1 MSRKPLISLSRSR
14 HHEENVICIRF
25 AYNMGLIDAVKKI
38 PGTVWSRTMGCW
50 YISEE
55 NFRMID
61 LRKEIRQM
69 ATIDVDGLY
78 QPGRTSKRQGE
89 RYKSTVAAPKRVPS
103 PLPPGYLETLE
114 QKKYSQNT
122 IKTYTSYFSD
132 FLDYFADRSPED
144 ITKEE
149 INSYILKLI
158 REKDISSSQQNQRIN
173 AIKFYYEKVLGRDKE
188 YYEIKRP
195 RKEKRLPTVLSKEEV
210 NRLFDVTTN
219 LKHKCILMAI
229 YSGGLRRNEL
239 INLRTEDIDSKRKLI
254 KIIGSKGNKDRY
266 TILSEKLLTLLREY
280 YRQYRPVEWLFEG
293 NSGGRYSGTSIEK
306 IFRKAASKAGIRKY
320 VTPHSL
326 RHSFATHLLE
336 QGISLRYIQEIL
348 GHNSSKTTEI
358 YTCSDK
364 RNRTNKESV
373 RRLRNREGV
382 HTPLYWVYKN
392 TKT

>member
-1 MSRKPLISLSRSR
+1 
-14 HHEENVICIRF
+14 
-25 AYNMGLIDAVKKI
+25 
-38 PGTVWSRTMGCW
+38 
-50 YISEE
+50 
-55 NFRMID
+55 MIKQSAD
-61 LRKEIRQM
+61 
-69 ATIDVDGLY
+69 IDVNGLY
-78 QPGRTSKRQGE
+78 YPRKYIKQPGSYSKTPAT
-89 RYKSTVAAPKRVPS
+89 KSREPCN
-103 PLPPGYLETLE
+103 PLPPGYLETL
-114 QKKYSQNT
+114 QQRKYSQNT
-122 IKTYTSYFSD
+122 INAYTSYFFD
-132 FLDYFADRSPED
+132 FLDYFEHRNPSD

-149 INSYILKLI
+149 INSYILELI
-158 REKDISSSQQNQRIN
+158 REKDISSSQRNQRIN
-173 AIKFYYEKVLGRDKE
+173 AIKFYYEKILGRDKE

-210 NRLFDVTTN
+210 NSLFDVTTN
-219 LKHKCILMAI
+219 LKHKCILMTI

-254 KIIGSKGNKDRY
+254 KIRGSKGNKDRY

-348 GHNSSKTTEI
+348 GHSSSKTTEI
-358 YTCSDK
+358 YTHVA
-364 RNRTNKESV
+364 TNEIGQIK
-373 RRLRNREGV
+373 N
-382 HTPLYWVYKN
+382 PLDD
-392 TKT
+392 